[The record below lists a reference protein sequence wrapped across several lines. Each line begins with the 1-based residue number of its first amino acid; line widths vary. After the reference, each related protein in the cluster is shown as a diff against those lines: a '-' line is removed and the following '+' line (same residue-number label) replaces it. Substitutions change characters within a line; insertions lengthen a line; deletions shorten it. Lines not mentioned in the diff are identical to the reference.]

1 MVHIKCDFF
10 FHHCM
15 ASLKI
20 PDGLCNLQTRVILRH
35 VTKCHSGFRN
45 WRALLNTIIIFRV
58 YKIAGNFLSSYAT
71 MRISRRDA
79 FCGVN
84 YILTVV
90 ILLSIFILTVV
101 ILLSIFIL
109 TVVILLS
116 IFILTVVIL
125 FSIQQNLQIISYLR
139 LTNWHNGR
147 LVPFLHTVRPQ
158 VERDL

>member
-1 MVHIKCDFF
+1 
-10 FHHCM
+10 
-15 ASLKI
+15 
-20 PDGLCNLQTRVILRH
+20 
-35 VTKCHSGFRN
+35 
-45 WRALLNTIIIFRV
+45 
-58 YKIAGNFLSSYAT
+58 

-84 YILTVV
+84 Y
-90 ILLSIFILTVV
+90 
-101 ILLSIFIL
+101 IL